1 VEKISFFISAMIIGE
16 ILLISVLYLQNF
28 LIKHTLVNLPD
39 KLRDIPD
46 RIKSVMARSFLD
58 NLCLLLLVT
67 LFIKGVLMMI
77 PWRF

>member
-1 VEKISFFISAMIIGE
+1 MEKISFFISAMIIGE